1 MTLPANGALQLS
13 DIATEFTD
21 NPPHSMSEFY
31 AAGPGLPGSGAIS
44 FGDFYGKASQGY
56 TGFSVTPTNIN
67 EDGTVA
73 IFTVDAVAIPGGTTL
88 DWTANATGGV
98 EYIPADLEISYDGI
112 SYTDLTQNFGTMTV
126 NANGEKYEMWIKAK
140 ADLLDDDSNPESFI
154 VTLAATD
161 SAGVLTGSRSATL
174 NINDTS
180 VTPEVP
186 SVELANAIY
195 SIGTIIQSSAAYSSW
210 AIEPDDGKMYKTSDP
225 DGIAGPIGYRNV
237 DTFLGDFV
245 DNNVNAPFVN
255 PTKFRFKCTEIS
267 SSLTNGIQNFSSA
280 GTNEVDAWIS
290 PDGQWRNLDRK
301 YGIGIIS
308 NSTFSFL
315 SIAFVN
321 QYFTLRIEEIGN
333 AANWAETEVRL
344 TATSENT

>member
-1 MTLPANGALQLS
+1 MTLPASGALQLS

-21 NPPHSMSEFY
+21 TPPHSMSEFY
-31 AAGPGLPGSGAIS
+31 AAGPGLPGSGTIS

-73 IFTVDAVAIPGGTTL
+73 KFTVDAIAIPAGTTL
-88 DWTANATGGV
+88 NWSANATGGV

-112 SYTDLTQNFGTMTV
+112 TYSDLSQNFGTMTV
-126 NANGEKYEMWIKAK
+126 NAGGDKYEMWIKAK

-154 VTLAATD
+154 VTLASTD
-161 SAGVLTGSRSATL
+161 SDGISTGDRSATL

-186 SVELANAIY
+186 NVELANAIY
-195 SIGTIIQSSAAYSSW
+195 NVGTQIQNSRAYASW

-225 DGIAGPIGYRNV
+225 AVAGPANYLNV
-237 DTFLGDFV
+237 NAVLGGFV
-245 DNNVNAPFVN
+245 DNDVNAPFTN
-255 PTKFRFKCTEIS
+255 PTKFRFKCTLVSEN
-267 SSLTNGIQNFSSA
+267 LFNGDQNFSNTGA
-280 GTNEVDAWIS
+280 NEVDAWIS
-290 PDGQWRNLDRK
+290 PDGIWRNLDRK

-308 NSTFSFL
+308 DATFSFL
-315 SIAFVN
+315 SVKFVS
-321 QYFTLRIEEIGN
+321 QYYTLRIEEIGN
-333 AANWAETEVRL
+333 ASNFAESEIRL
-344 TATSENT
+344 TAVSENT

>member
-1 MTLPANGALQLS
+1 MTLPASGALQLS

-21 NPPHSMSEFY
+21 TPPHSMSEFY
-31 AAGPGLPGSGAIS
+31 AAGPGLPGSGTIS

-73 IFTVDAVAIPGGTTL
+73 KFTVDAIAIPGGTTL

-112 SYTDLTQNFGTMTV
+112 SYSDLSQNFGTMTV
-126 NANGEKYEMWIKAK
+126 NPSGEKYEMWIKAK

-154 VTLAATD
+154 VTLASTD
-161 SAGVLTGSRSATL
+161 SGGISTGSRSATL

-186 SVELANAIY
+186 NVELANPIY
-195 SIGTIIQSSAAYSSW
+195 NISTIVQTSASYASW
-210 AIEPDDGKMYKTSDP
+210 AIEPDDGKMYRTSGP
-225 DGIAGPIGYRNV
+225 AGINGPIGYRDV
-237 DTFLGDFV
+237 DALLGGFV
-245 DNNVNAPFVN
+245 DNDVNAPFIN
-255 PTKFRFKCTEIS
+255 PTKFRFRCTLVTQSLS
-267 SSLTNGIQNFSSA
+267 SGIQNFSSA

-301 YGIGIIS
+301 YGIGIVS
-308 NSTFSFL
+308 NATFSFL
-315 SIAFVN
+315 SVAFVN
-321 QYFTLRIEEIGN
+321 QFYTLRIEEIGN
-333 AANWAETEVRL
+333 ASNFAEAEIRL
-344 TATSENT
+344 IATSENT